1 MARAKIS
8 LIGGG
13 QIGGNL
19 ALLAAQKEL
28 GDIVIFDI
36 PKAEGMV
43 KGKALDL
50 MQLKP
55 HDGYDANISGTS
67 DWKDLTDSDVFI
79 ITAGLPR
86 KPGMDREDL
95 LEINLGIMT
104 DVAENIKEYSP
115 NAFVIV
121 VSNPL
126 DAMVYAFYKVS
137 QLKKNMVVGMAGALD
152 SARFRA
158 FIAMEV
164 GCSVQDVTCM
174 VLGGHGDTMVPITR
188 FGTVGGVPIESLI
201 NPDRLEEIVN
211 RTRFAGGEI
220 VKLFGNGSA
229 FYAPAQSAIEMAESY
244 LRDKKRIIP
253 CASLC
258 EGEFGINGYFIG
270 VPSVIGSGGV
280 ENILEFSLTEEEK
293 FELKNTL
300 EAVKKT
306 AKDFINARK
315 SDRIG
320 ILVFAGESFIQC
332 PLTID
337 KEVLL
342 ALMDDIQ
349 VAEQSYDGT
358 AIGMAIANA
367 TNRLRNSD
375 AKSKVMILLSDG
387 SNNAGELDPLTSADL
402 ASNFDIK
409 IYTIGAGTNQDV
421 SFIPGR
427 GYIRNEIDEV
437 TLKSIANRTN
447 GKYFR
452 ATNVVGLEDVYKTID
467 ELERTEIEIKEF
479 TRYKELFGW
488 LLIPAMI
495 IGLGGHTI
503 DRTIFR
509 KQL

>member
-1 MARAKIS
+1 MSRAKIS

-50 MQLKP
+50 MQLRP

-67 DWKDLTDSDVFI
+67 DWKDLKDSDVFI

-104 DVAENIKEYSP
+104 DVAENIKKYSP

-188 FGTVGGVPIESLI
+188 VGTVGGVPIESLI
-201 NPDRLEEIVN
+201 EPDRLEEIVN

-270 VPSVIGSGGV
+270 VPSMIGKNGV
-280 ENILEFSLTEEEK
+280 EKILEFELRDDEK
-293 FELKNTL
+293 SALDNTL

-306 AKDFINARK
+306 
-315 SDRIG
+315 
-320 ILVFAGESFIQC
+320 
-332 PLTID
+332 
-337 KEVLL
+337 VLETKL
-342 ALMDDIQ
+342 
-349 VAEQSYDGT
+349 
-358 AIGMAIANA
+358 
-367 TNRLRNSD
+367 
-375 AKSKVMILLSDG
+375 
-387 SNNAGELDPLTSADL
+387 
-402 ASNFDIK
+402 
-409 IYTIGAGTNQDV
+409 
-421 SFIPGR
+421 
-427 GYIRNEIDEV
+427 
-437 TLKSIANRTN
+437 
-447 GKYFR
+447 
-452 ATNVVGLEDVYKTID
+452 
-467 ELERTEIEIKEF
+467 
-479 TRYKELFGW
+479 
-488 LLIPAMI
+488 
-495 IGLGGHTI
+495 
-503 DRTIFR
+503 
-509 KQL
+509 